1 MTASTT
7 SRTPPSRPDAQS
19 PSWEARQFGKPPAGW
34 RRRAFEVI
42 FESDTRA
49 GRTFDLVLLAAIVV
63 SVVVVMLD
71 SVESIAQQHG
81 RLFEVVEWLFTLVF
95 TAEYLARLACAQH
108 PGRYARSFFG
118 VVDLVSV
125 APTYLAFFFPELHAF
140 IDVRILRMLRVFRIL
155 KVTAYITEYSILGQ
169 ALWASRRRIVVFIGT
184 VFMIVVLLGS
194 LMYVVEGP
202 RTASPAFRC
211 RCTGPSPP

>member
-1 MTASTT
+1 MTPSIT
-7 SRTPPSRPDAQS
+7 TPPGPDTQS
-19 PSWEARQFGKPPAGW
+19 PSWETQHFGKPPAGW

-42 FESDTRA
+42 FESDTPA
-49 GRTFDLVLLAAIVV
+49 GRTFDLALLAFIVV

-71 SVESIAQQHG
+71 SVESMSQRHG
-81 RLFEVVEWLFTLVF
+81 PLFQVLEWLFTLLF
-95 TAEYLARLACAQH
+95 TAEYLGRLACVRH

-155 KVTAYITEYSILGQ
+155 KVTA
-169 ALWASRRRIVVFIGT
+169 
-184 VFMIVVLLGS
+184 
-194 LMYVVEGP
+194 
-202 RTASPAFRC
+202 
-211 RCTGPSPP
+211 